1 MNKES
6 VGKYFIIQDLEFSDY
21 MKDKEGKIKLYD
33 TLSEAAEVCGMYEF
47 PNALVCK
54 VEFNHI
60 EDAGIF

>member
-1 MNKES
+1 MKTNKES

-21 MKDKEGKIKLYD
+21 MKDKEGKIKIYD
-33 TLSEAAEVCGMYEF
+33 TLDEAAEVCGMYEF

-60 EDAGIF
+60 END